1 MLTITGSDIP
11 RQVRGSDKDRRVNIR
26 LRFPQGPALHNKEHL
41 GALDRNLSD
50 VTLVDDDLLIKVT
63 DT

>member
-1 MLTITGSDIP
+1 MPAIIGNDIP
-11 RQVRGSDKDRRVNIR
+11 RQVRGSDKDGRVNVR
-26 LRFPQGPALHNKEHL
+26 LRFSQGPALHNEEHL

-63 DT
+63 GA

>member
-1 MLTITGSDIP
+1 MLAITRNDVP
-11 RQVRGSDKDRRVNIR
+11 RQVRGSDKDRRVNVR

-50 VTLVDDDLLIKVT
+50 FTLVDDDLLIKVT
-63 DT
+63 DA